1 MTTTVRPPAHSFTHL
16 LARYIAGGVEL
27 DEMDAFCDLME
38 SAAATPAERLAFAR
52 FFLDAKGEAALPHTR
67 EFVEIVGAARA

>member
-1 MTTTVRPPAHSFTHL
+1 MTTTIHAPAHSFTHL

-27 DEMDAFCDLME
+27 DEMDALCDLME
-38 SAAATPAERLAFAR
+38 DAAATPAERLAFAS
-52 FFLDAKGEAALPHTR
+52 FFLDAKTEADLPQTR